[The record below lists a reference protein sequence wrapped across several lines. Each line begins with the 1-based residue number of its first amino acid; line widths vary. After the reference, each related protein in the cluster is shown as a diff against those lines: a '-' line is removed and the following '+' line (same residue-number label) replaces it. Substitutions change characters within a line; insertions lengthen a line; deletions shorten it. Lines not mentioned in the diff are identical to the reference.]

1 MIKNLPAMFK
11 IENLQFNKFLP
22 FLNRLE
28 EIYAHMDKKYNQ
40 AAEYY
45 SFTCTG
51 CLDNCC
57 LTRFYHHTLLEYLYI
72 KKGFS
77 NLNADIRSDG
87 KTKALAVLKL
97 TAEADKNKK
106 TARVMC
112 PLNLDGL
119 CLIYHFR
126 PMICRLHGISH
137 ELNIPGRGIN
147 RSPGCDDFMKLCNS
161 KEYYKFDRTPFY
173 IKMAALEKDL
183 KEAAGITQK
192 TKMTIAE
199 MIINW

>member
-1 MIKNLPAMFK
+1 MFK
-11 IENLQFNKFLP
+11 IENLQFNKFVP

-28 EIYAHMDKKYNQ
+28 KIYAHMDKKYNQ

-45 SFTCTG
+45 GFTCTG
-51 CLDNCC
+51 CINNCC

-87 KTKALAVLKL
+87 KKKALEVLKL
-97 TAEADKNKK
+97 TAEADKNQQ
-106 TARVMC
+106 TPHFMC

-126 PMICRLHGISH
+126 PMICRLHGIPH
-137 ELNIPGRGIN
+137 ELTMPGRSISCG
-147 RSPGCDDFMKLCNS
+147 PGCDEFTKLYGS

-173 IKMAALEKDL
+173 IKMAGLEKEL
-183 KEAAGITQK
+183 KKAAGITEK

-199 MIINW
+199 MISKW

>member
-1 MIKNLPAMFK
+1 
-11 IENLQFNKFLP
+11 
-22 FLNRLE
+22 RLE
-28 EIYAHMDKKYNQ
+28 EIYAHMDEKYNK

-45 SFTCTG
+45 GFTCTG

-57 LTRFYHHTLLEYLYI
+57 LTRFYHHTLLEYFYI

-87 KTKALAVLKL
+87 KTKALAVIEL
-97 TAEADKNKK
+97 TAEADKNKE

-119 CLIYHFR
+119 CLIYPFR

-147 RSPGCDDFMKLCNS
+147 RGPGCDDFMKLCNS

-183 KEAAGITQK
+183 KETAGITK
-192 TKMTIAE
+192 KIKMTIAE